1 MKKIFGVIAVTALC
15 VFVNSCGVLG
25 LGAGTGTGSKK
36 GQASGAA
43 LKSLYSQYS
52 TDGRVDLSNLNNVIS
67 MAQLVNGIQGLKG
80 IDDKSSFYRDFA
92 AGLILGSD
100 NLVTKTTSNPVT
112 GTLATLVNGTDLS
125 ALAAA
130 GVAAAAQSSAGNTVT
145 NTAAALSETTTGVAN
160 TLQSLSTIFNM
171 FGAE

>member
-1 MKKIFGVIAVTALC
+1 
-15 VFVNSCGVLG
+15 
-25 LGAGTGTGSKK
+25 
-36 GQASGAA
+36 
-43 LKSLYSQYS
+43 
-52 TDGRVDLSNLNNVIS
+52 

-100 NLVTKTTSNPVT
+100 NLVTQATSNPVT

-130 GVAAAAQSSAGNTVT
+130 GLAAAAQSSAGNTVT
-145 NTAAALSETTTGVAN
+145 NTAAVLSETTTGVAN